1 MNAQTEGPELQ
12 DSRVYVVRV
21 YYANEKDIQKL
32 IPFDLFEFND
42 KVDKYVLV
50 AATQWEI
57 ERIKA
62 LGFKVVVDDERSA
75 DLALGYG
82 NQIQDHSRLLLLP
95 NGRRNLRDGSESG
108 ATTPHLPSG

>member
-1 MNAQTEGPELQ
+1 MRNRRKLLTFLLVFSLLASSFSSMLAKPVNAQTEGPELQ

-50 AATQWEI
+50 AAT
-57 ERIKA
+57 
-62 LGFKVVVDDERSA
+62 
-75 DLALGYG
+75 
-82 NQIQDHSRLLLLP
+82 
-95 NGRRNLRDGSESG
+95 
-108 ATTPHLPSG
+108 